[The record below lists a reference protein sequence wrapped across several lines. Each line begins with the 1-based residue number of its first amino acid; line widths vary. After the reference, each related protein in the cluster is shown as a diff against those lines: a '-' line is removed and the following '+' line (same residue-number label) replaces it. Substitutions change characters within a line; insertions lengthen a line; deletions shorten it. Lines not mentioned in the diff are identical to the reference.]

1 MTDHPTPAE
10 LLHRDGVT
18 EDEAALVPPGAQL
31 QPIPLRWGLND
42 VMWGD
47 DDSVTVMLSGPD
59 GEPYWLELEQGRA
72 AVLREDLAGPPADQ
86 AAVREQ
92 LLAAIDDT
100 RCEPL
105 GYAGK
110 EALLAA
116 YDASRT
122 PADQGADEVDA
133 DTVANRAAQVITA
146 MGADVRELKHSRDRY
161 RAAWRNARRRAAV
174 LSAEITR
181 RAPLLGEYAA
191 QIANLRTMYDA
202 SEARVSDLIDER
214 DQLLETRTDRA
225 AVLREAADQ
234 YAKLTDQNEAYDREH
249 GELDEEARLRHE
261 VVRDVVTGL
270 RRMADETAATET
282 DEQRADREETERDHA
297 RGDHTHCGLTC
308 ETEMPTEH
316 LRNFVIAKGYPG
328 TKGALDELLRRARAE
343 AAAVLPAPAD
353 QAAVRDALH
362 RADEAEARA
371 TAMERG
377 MESTAADA
385 LKHRGCH
392 SKLMAQC
399 QRAER
404 AEAEVEQLRADRAA
418 VLCVE
423 ANRIDATRAQFPI
436 AVQNGITW
444 ATAELRRHAAECPE
458 CGTTAAC
465 NDGPCPLRRR
475 ADETAATDT
484 GCWCGHA
491 EHRHWT
497 DAPSMTF
504 PNGCHDCRGWDGAHV
519 YGQDL
524 PWVPEQL
531 AAGAHQPGLRERHR
545 AAWAAL
551 TPEQQAARLAELDAD
566 DGAQP

>member
-122 PADQGADEVDA
+122 PADQGALRDRIAAAIWERQNPGRRWADCEHPWGADAEADA
-133 DTVANRAAQVITA
+133 D
-146 MGADVRELKHSRDRY
+146 
-161 RAAWRNARRRAAV
+161 AV
-174 LSAEITR
+174 LAVLPS
-181 RAPLLGEYAA
+181 P
-191 QIANLRTMYDA
+191 
-202 SEARVSDLIDER
+202 V
-214 DQLLETRTDRA
+214 DQA
-225 AVLREAADQ
+225 AVLREEAD
-234 YAKLTDQNEAYDREH
+234 
-249 GELDEEARLRHE
+249 
-261 VVRDVVTGL
+261 
-270 RRMADETAATET
+270 
-282 DEQRADREETERDHA
+282 
-297 RGDHTHCGLTC
+297 
-308 ETEMPTEH
+308 
-316 LRNFVIAKGYPG
+316 
-328 TKGALDELLRRARAE
+328 
-343 AAAVLPAPAD
+343 
-353 QAAVRDALH
+353 
-362 RADEAEARA
+362 
-371 TAMERG
+371 
-377 MESTAADA
+377 
-385 LKHRGCH
+385 
-392 SKLMAQC
+392 
-399 QRAER
+399 
-404 AEAEVEQLRADRAA
+404 
-418 VLCVE
+418 
-423 ANRIDATRAQFPI
+423 RIDATRAHFPI

-465 NDGPCPLRRR
+465 NGGPCPLRRR